1 MCSPHDVTI
10 TSLKSN
16 FFNEP
21 LKVLFKSLLVRKSL
35 STTYLNYLG
44 HLYGKNQKKK
54 TKKFQLQR
62 KSCIKQS
69 KKHFHVEKLFLC
81 ISQKLYIYI
90 ICLIY
95 FYVKKVLI
103 EIILVSYI

>member
-1 MCSPHDVTI
+1 VCSPHDVTI

-16 FFNEP
+16 FFNET

-44 HLYGKNQKKK
+44 HLYGKNQKKR

-81 ISQKLYIYI
+81 ISQKCYIYI
-90 ICLIY
+90 YNLFNIFLC
-95 FYVKKVLI
+95 KKKF
-103 EIILVSYI
+103 